1 MPTYITLM
9 EWTQQGIQSAKEA
22 PARLDA
28 GKRLVKSMGGEIKAF
43 YLVMGEYDFVLISEA
58 PNDETVAKAI
68 IMTGMQG
75 FVRTRTMRAFTEDEY
90 RKIIE
95 SLP

>member
-9 EWTQQGIQSAKEA
+9 QWTREGVQSAKEA
-22 PARLDA
+22 PSRLDA
-28 GKRLVKSMGGEIKAF
+28 GKQLIKSLGGEFKAF
-43 YLVMGEYDFVLISEA
+43 YLVMGEYDFVLITEA
-58 PNDETVAKAI
+58 PDDETVAKAL

-90 RKIIE
+90 RNIIA

>member
-9 EWTQQGIQSAKEA
+9 QWTREGVQAAKEA
-22 PARLDA
+22 PARLED
-28 GKRLVKSMGGEIKAF
+28 GKKLIKSLGGEIKGF
-43 YLVMGEYDFVLISEA
+43 YLVKGEYDFVLISEA
-58 PNDETVAKAI
+58 PDDEAVAKAL

-90 RKIIE
+90 RKIIS

>member
-9 EWTQQGIQSAKEA
+9 QWTQQGVQSVKDA

-28 GKRLVKSMGGEIKAF
+28 AKQLVKSLGGEIKGF

-58 PNDETVAKAI
+58 PDDEAVARALI
-68 IMTGMQG
+68 LTGMQG
-75 FVRTRTMRAFTEDEY
+75 NVRTRTMRAFTEDEY
-90 RKIIE
+90 RKIIA

>member
-9 EWTQQGIQSAKEA
+9 QWTQQGIQNVKDA

-28 GKRLVKSMGGEIKAF
+28 AKQLVKSLGGEIKAV

-58 PNDETVAKAI
+58 PNDEVVAKVAL
-68 IMTGMQG
+68 MTGMQG
-75 FVRTRTMRAFTEDEY
+75 NVRTQTMKAFTEDEY
-90 RKIIE
+90 RKIVAG
-95 SLP
+95 LP